1 MRLKR
6 TVKRVAVAAGRLV
19 SRPDPTTRRVVF
31 CYHSVHPSR
40 PFHSTTPEVFER
52 HVQWLKER
60 CHLVSLLDLMSHHA
74 HRRSDKPMVAITFD
88 DGYEDNHSQALPI
101 LARHGATATFFIT
114 AGLVERDPDV
124 LARFQRLLRCHPDDL
139 VPLEW
144 TQVRELRAC
153 GMAIGSHTHTH
164 RNLARLN
171 AAETDKELQASK
183 DLISD
188 RLSCAVDLLAYPFG
202 KPRVHFTSMTAERV
216 AAAGYA
222 LAAAVTFRGVRS
234 SDSVFSIPRFFT
246 DGDDISKLAAKID
259 GAYEPIAWW
268 QEHVP
273 LPVLKAVSPE
283 DFSR

>member
-1 MRLKR
+1 MGLKR
-6 TVKRVAVAAGRLV
+6 AMKRAAIAAGRLI
-19 SRPDPTTRRVVF
+19 SGHDPSTRRVVL
-31 CYHSVHPSR
+31 CYHSVHPNR
-40 PFHSTTPEVFER
+40 PFHSTVPELFDR
-52 HVQWLKER
+52 HVQWLQER
-60 CHLVSLLDLMSHHA
+60 CHLVSLLDLMRDA
-74 HRRSDKPMVAITFD
+74 PRRRDKPLVAITFD
-88 DGYEDNHSQALPI
+88 DGYEDNHSQVLPI

-114 AGLVERDPDV
+114 AGLVERNPAV
-124 LARFQRLLRCHPDDL
+124 LARFQRLLQCQPDDL

-144 TQVRELRAC
+144 AQVRELRAS
-153 GMAIGSHTHTH
+153 GMAIGAHTYTH

-171 AAETDKELQASK
+171 AAETDEELLASK

-188 RLSCAVDLLAYPFG
+188 RLSCAIDLLAYPFG
-202 KPRVHFTSMTAERV
+202 KPRVHFSSMTVERV

-234 SDSVFSIPRFFT
+234 SDSFRIPRFFT

-259 GAYEPIAWW
+259 GAYEPIGWW

-273 LPVLKAVSPE
+273 LPILKAVSPE